1 MSGSFEAVAGDVARE
16 AERRGFKVRVEGD
29 RVVIEAEELPLG
41 VEISRAGDTVVVR
54 LFTGGDMEESIR
66 DYADEVENVRES
78 VEEVLDSAVAMV
90 DYAVRAAER
99 AGFKVKRDTRSA
111 IFDVYEALDSYE
123 ESLG

>member
-41 VEISRAGDTVVVR
+41 VEVSRAGDTVVVR

>member
-1 MSGSFEAVAGDVARE
+1 MSGGFEAVAGDVARE

-41 VEISRAGDTVVVR
+41 VEVSRAGDTVVVR

-99 AGFKVKRDTRSA
+99 AGFKVKRDTRNA